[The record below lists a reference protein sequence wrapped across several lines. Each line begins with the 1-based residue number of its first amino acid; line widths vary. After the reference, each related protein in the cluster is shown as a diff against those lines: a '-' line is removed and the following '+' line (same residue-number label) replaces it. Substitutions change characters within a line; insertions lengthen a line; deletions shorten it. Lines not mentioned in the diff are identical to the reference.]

1 MKGFILGLLCSLILI
16 GIGFWTGY
24 SIGEKQS
31 LIYAEN
37 INYKMDKMMI
47 YLGIEK

>member
-16 GIGFWTGY
+16 GIDFWTGY
-24 SIGEKQS
+24 HRRKTEF
-31 LIYAEN
+31 YAEN
-37 INYKMDKMMI
+37 INYKMDKMMF